1 MPEAPVEKII
11 LDTDIGSDVDD
22 AACLAYLLA
31 QPRCD
36 LLGITTVSGQPTERA
51 KLASALCRVAGVT
64 VPIYPGTAQPLLV
77 AQRQPTA
84 HQAVLL
90 DRLEHDPQFPQG
102 KAIDFLRRTIRAHPG
117 EVTLLAVGPLTN
129 VALLFAVDPEVPAL
143 LRRLVL
149 MNGWLA
155 TNRPPQASVAEW
167 NALCDPHAAA
177 MVYRTPVAVHRS
189 IPFDVTQ
196 QVVMTADQV
205 RARFR
210 APHLQVVRDLSQ
222 VTDPE
227 RIIFHDPL
235 AAATIFDDDLCVFHQ
250 GTIDIDLG
258 GEATLGMTRW
268 TPGGTRHHVALE
280 VSPDRF
286 FAHYLSVFA
295 D

>member
-1 MPEAPVEKII
+1 MEKII

-22 AACLAYLLA
+22 ACCLAYLLA
-31 QPRCD
+31 QPRCE

-51 KLASALCRVAGVT
+51 KLASALCHVAGVT
-64 VPIYPGTAQPLLV
+64 VPIFHGTAQPLLV

-90 DRLEHDPQFPQG
+90 DRFAHDQEYPQG
-102 KAIDFLRRTIRAHPG
+102 EAIDFLRRTIRAQPG

-129 VALLFAVDPEVPAL
+129 VALLFAIDPEVPAL

-155 TNRPPQASVAEW
+155 TNRPPKASPAEW

-177 MVYRTPVAVHRS
+177 MVYRTAVADHRS
-189 IPFDVTQ
+189 IPIDVTQ
-196 QVVMTADQV
+196 QVVMRAAEVQ
-205 RARFR
+205 ARFQ
-210 APHLQVVRDLSQ
+210 APLLQVVRDLSQ

-235 AAATIFDDDLCVFHQ
+235 AAATIFDDEICVFHQ

-258 GEATLGMTRW
+258 SEATLGMTRW
-268 TPGGTRHHVALE
+268 VPSGTRHHVALE
-280 VSPDRF
+280 VNPDRF
-286 FAHYLSVFA
+286 FEHYLSVFSR
-295 D
+295 